1 MGIFGKRGGIA
12 RYFARVGRGTVVG
25 LRKIKNVTNKIT
37 KHTSKAGKVLAIAGR
52 ITGQPEL
59 AAVGEGVMGASASA
73 SASAVS
79 NSAFNVSKGIE
90 KVAQGDKSGIGEA
103 FEGGKQLRSQ
113 FQG

>member
-1 MGIFGKRGGIA
+1 MGILGKRGGIA

-73 SASAVS
+73 SAVS